1 MRIADI
7 KKQNAELKKQN
18 AELKKELDMANDQLK
33 AFESLIAG
41 KDARISELVKQQAEL
56 STAILTQ
63 SMELKNAYKKLEKR
77 AGFFSRLW

>member
-18 AELKKELDMANDQLK
+18 AELKKELDMAEGQLK

-41 KDARISELVKQQAEL
+41 KDARISELAKQQTEL
-56 STAILTQ
+56 SAIILRQ
-63 SMELKNAYKKLEKR
+63 SIQLRSAYKKLEKR
-77 AGFFSRLW
+77 AGFFSWLW

>member
-1 MRIADI
+1 
-7 KKQNAELKKQN
+7 
-18 AELKKELDMANDQLK
+18 MAGDQLK

-41 KDARISELVKQQAEL
+41 KDARISEIAKQNSEL
-56 STAILTQ
+56 STAILSQ

>member
-1 MRIADI
+1 MRIAEI

-18 AELKKELDMANDQLK
+18 AELKKELELANDQLK
-33 AFESLIAG
+33 AFESVITR
-41 KDARISELVKQQAEL
+41 KENKISELIKQNSEL
-56 STAILTQ
+56 STAILSQ

>member
-18 AELKKELDMANDQLK
+18 AELKKELDMAGDQVK

-41 KDARISELVKQQAEL
+41 KDARINEIAKQNSEL
-56 STAILTQ
+56 STAILSQ

-77 AGFFSRLW
+77 KGFFSRLW

>member
-7 KKQNAELKKQN
+7 KKQNLELKKQN
-18 AELKKELDMANDQLK
+18 AELKKELDMAGDQLK

-41 KDARISELVKQQAEL
+41 KDARINEIAKQNSEL
-56 STAILTQ
+56 STAILSQ

>member
-18 AELKKELDMANDQLK
+18 AELKKELDMAGDQVK

-41 KDARISELVKQQAEL
+41 KDARINEIAKQNSEL
-56 STAILTQ
+56 STAILSQ
-63 SMELKNAYKKLEKR
+63 SMEPKNAYKKLEKR
-77 AGFFSRLW
+77 GGFFSRLW

>member
-18 AELKKELDMANDQLK
+18 AELKKELDMTGDQLK
-33 AFESLIAG
+33 AFESLIAQ
-41 KDARISELVKQQAEL
+41 KDARINELAKQQTEL
-56 STAILTQ
+56 SAAILSQ

>member
-7 KKQNAELKKQN
+7 KKQNIELKKQN
-18 AELKKELDMANDQLK
+18 AELKKELDMAGDQLK

-41 KDARISELVKQQAEL
+41 KDARINEIAKQNSEL
-56 STAILTQ
+56 STAILSQ

>member
-18 AELKKELDMANDQLK
+18 AELKKELDMAEGQVK

-41 KDARISELVKQQAEL
+41 KDARINEIAKQNSEL
-56 STAILTQ
+56 STAILSQ

-77 AGFFSRLW
+77 TGFFSRLW